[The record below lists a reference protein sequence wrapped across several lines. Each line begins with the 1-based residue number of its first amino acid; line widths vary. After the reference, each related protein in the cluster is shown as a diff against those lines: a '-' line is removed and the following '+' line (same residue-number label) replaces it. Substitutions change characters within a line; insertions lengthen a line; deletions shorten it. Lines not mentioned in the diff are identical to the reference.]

1 MSLLEYAQQ
10 IRIEELDLADS
21 QSVNCYAGELRLVGL
36 LAGQCLL
43 ELGGHNLTLE
53 PGEIALIPKL
63 EFYRITAATETV
75 SGLSIELPSQ
85 LGELFELRSLSL
97 GVKLLRRTGELVSLR
112 ITGERQT
119 WLRQLL
125 AMLTHQREHDS
136 YSVYE
141 RLNVVE
147 LVLIEVK
154 RMMGEQRELREES
167 GFGEAQKSQLIKG
180 VISHI
185 NERYAEDI
193 HLDSIAK
200 KFWVSPSYLSR
211 QFKDKLGLNIT
222 RFIMERRVY
231 AAQNLLLTT
240 DFRISEIALQ
250 TGFRGATY
258 FNTVFKRITGVS
270 PSEYRSQKRLH
281 SSLALREDSGMPRAE
296 NSIQGRADYGKV

>member
-10 IRIEELDLADS
+10 IRIEELDLVDS
-21 QSVNCYAGELRLVGL
+21 QSVNCYAGELRLISL

-43 ELGGHNLTLE
+43 ELGGQNLRLE
-53 PGEIALIPKL
+53 TGEIVLIPKL

-97 GVKLLRRTGELVSLR
+97 GAKLFSRTGELVSLR

-200 KFWVSPSYLSR
+200 KFWVSPSCLSR

-240 DFRISEIALQ
+240 DLRISEIALQ

-258 FNTVFKRITGVS
+258 FNTVFKRIAGVS

-296 NSIQGRADYGKV
+296 NSMQGRADYGKV